1 MIGQHTLKRFLKR
14 TAGRAA
20 VVMEPLTYR
29 PAYLRACIFFYHR
42 VADIGFIDPHLDD
55 WNVPPS
61 TFERQIASLAEFA
74 DVVALLDLPARL
86 KSASP
91 VTKPL
96 VALTFDDGY
105 ANFYTQVLPVL
116 KRYRIPATLFVITSM
131 IGRTEPM
138 PFDRWSQRNR
148 NRVSGE
154 AWRPISWP
162 ELEACLDS
170 GIISIGSHSHY
181 HLKGSDCTRAVV
193 VEEAERSNEFLR
205 ARLGQSQALAYSYPY
220 GNTRLGHVSPEYV
233 TAVRTAG
240 YKLAVTTNLGL
251 ASPDS
256 DPYLLPRVEAHALDA
271 SAVLRAKALGVLA
284 PYHLAYGLRI
294 TNNFV

>member
-1 MIGQHTLKRFLKR
+1 MIGQHTLKRFFKR

-20 VVMEPLTYR
+20 VLMEPLTYR

-61 TFERQIASLAEFA
+61 TFERQIAALAEFA
-74 DVVALLDLPARL
+74 EVVALLDLPARL
-86 KSASP
+86 RSTSP

-105 ANFYTQVLPVL
+105 SNFYTQVLPIL
-116 KRYRIPATLFVITSM
+116 RRYRLPATLFVITSM
-131 IGRTEPM
+131 IGRPDPM

-148 NRVSGE
+148 NRVSEE

-162 ELEACLDS
+162 ELEACSES
-170 GIISIGSHSHY
+170 GIISIGAHSHN
-181 HLKGSDCTRAVV
+181 HHKGSDCTRAQFI
-193 VEEAERSNEFLR
+193 EEAERSNELLR
-205 ARLGQSQALAYSYPY
+205 ARLGESQALAYSYPY
-220 GNTRLGHVSPEYV
+220 GNTSLGHVSPEYV

-240 YKLAVTTNLGL
+240 YELAVTTDLGL
-251 ASPDS
+251 ASGDS

-284 PYHLAYGLRI
+284 PYHLAYGLRM
-294 TNNFV
+294 TNNLV